1 MSDDGWTIIKAPGAS
16 PHSQLWF
23 DEPEFQGESS
33 SLSSPKSHKN
43 PAGHTESGSI
53 HGEARFD
60 QPQVTSPGDST
71 AAHSAPERGRVSS
84 VDKSKD
90 ECGSSVPPVFDG
102 MAGTRPVDER
112 SSGGY
117 SDLTGMPSC
126 QCGREYS
133 QLEIM
138 FCSDPIDKEETRFAY
153 KCPNDV
159 CGKASYADVLLRKME
174 YVRASAVSN
183 SAGPPLRP
191 LPYKGGDASL
201 KEKEK
206 EIEDGMSRMALDT
219 KKFGG
224 SNFGPIK
231 SV

>member
-1 MSDDGWTIIKAPGAS
+1 MSEDGWTIVEPPGAS
-16 PHSQLWF
+16 PHSQLRF

-71 AAHSAPERGRVSS
+71 AAHSVPERGRVSP

-90 ECGSSVPPVFDG
+90 ECGPSVPPVFNG

-117 SDLTGMPSC
+117 SGLTGIASC
-126 QCGREYS
+126 QCGEKYS
-133 QLEIM
+133 VLEIS
-138 FCSDPIDKEETRFAY
+138 FCSYPIDEERTRFAF
-153 KCPNDV
+153 KCFNDG
-159 CGKASYADVLLRKME
+159 CGKASYVDVLFRNME
-174 YVRASAVSN
+174 YVSAPAVSN

-191 LPYKGGDASL
+191 LRYEDGDASL

-206 EIEDGMSRMALDT
+206 EIEDGVSRMALDK
-219 KKFGG
+219 KKFGV
-224 SNFGPIK
+224 SNFGPMK